1 MNKIDKDEVFR
12 HLSDFWKSK
21 GIELQEGS
29 CTQGIKKG
37 CELLAETVNLSQ
49 QALERA
55 RTEMEK
61 HLEQMRQV
69 IHEQTAPRTPPPQTR
84 PEPSFAKAKGGETA
98 RQGNK
103 SGKAKAKMS
112 KRRGAK

>member
-1 MNKIDKDEVFR
+1 MNKIDKDELFR
-12 HLSDFWKSK
+12 HLSDFWKTK

-55 RTEMEK
+55 RAEMEK

-69 IHEQTAPRTPPPQTR
+69 IHEKTAPKTPPPA
-84 PEPSFAKAKGGETA
+84 ESSFEQSTPAE
-98 RQGNK
+98 
-103 SGKAKAKMS
+103 S
-112 KRRGAK
+112 KRQAKKKPTSKKTQPSRKGK